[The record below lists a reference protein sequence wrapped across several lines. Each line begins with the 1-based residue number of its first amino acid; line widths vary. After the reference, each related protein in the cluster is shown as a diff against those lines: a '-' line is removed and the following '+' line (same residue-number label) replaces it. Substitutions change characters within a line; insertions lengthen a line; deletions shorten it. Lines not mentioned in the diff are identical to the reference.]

1 LKKPFTRSNRCER
14 QQKRAGRVC
23 DDPWLTACQHC
34 DVSAPHGVADE
45 NRRTA
50 AIKNEIRQRYRL
62 RSVSVFLSS
71 KASLPHNYRVSASI
85 SQRRALS
92 TRVHIRPIPFK
103 PDYPITIMKTHSA
116 TTYIIARASCPLST
130 AAASSTVV
138 REQYNT
144 GHLDGTALGMVRR
157 TSQTSRSEWLVR
169 SSACRSQPCTLPGDS
184 YGLYSP
190 TPGLTIRLKLS

>member
-50 AIKNEIRQRYRL
+50 IKNEIRQRYRL

-85 SQRRALS
+85 SQRRAVNPGAH
-92 TRVHIRPIPFK
+92 T
-103 PDYPITIMKTHSA
+103 THSLQA
-116 TTYIIARASCPLST
+116 GLPNYNNEDAFSNYLHHCARVMSLVDSGGFEHRRERAVQYWSLGRYGTRHGSSDSSKLRGANGWFARQLAVLSRARYPVTLTAST
-130 AAASSTVV
+130 
-138 REQYNT
+138 
-144 GHLDGTALGMVRR
+144 HLPPA
-157 TSQTSRSEWLVR
+157 
-169 SSACRSQPCTLPGDS
+169 
-184 YGLYSP
+184 
-190 TPGLTIRLKLS
+190 